1 MISPIEVTPAL
12 TPQLI
17 KLIRVT
23 QRSRKQVVFKLTD
36 DSGTPV
42 DLRAEVQNPPAA
54 LPDFQPQAA
63 AVGQNVHIRLVAMPP
78 DGGWTSCWDGSWS
91 GGGDCGIWG
100 SHRFSIPG
108 KILDQEKY
116 RGFVEFELRAEQTC
130 AAGVFGCSVDRYV
143 NGPHLVDTWPV
154 LLAIEPPAMALLGG
168 NGPIIIP
175 EVRLALLDLDNQVG
189 GNHAFSNLLDD
200 VEFTDLEI
208 VFAIR
213 RVVDLWNETPPP
225 VGTFS
230 SSNFPYRYHWL
241 QGTTAQ
247 LLIMGAARYRR
258 NRLAYQAGGVA
269 IDDQSKA
276 NEYEQTGQQRMQEFM
291 TWMRNEKYR
300 INMGLAW
307 GIGL

>member
-1 MISPIEVTPAL
+1 
-12 TPQLI
+12 
-17 KLIRVT
+17 
-23 QRSRKQVVFKLTD
+23 
-36 DSGTPV
+36 
-42 DLRAEVQNPPAA
+42 
-54 LPDFQPQAA
+54 
-63 AVGQNVHIRLVAMPP
+63 VGQNVHIRLVAMPP
-78 DGGWTSCWDGSWS
+78 DGGYSANWDGSWTA
-91 GGGDCGIWG
+91 DCNPECGLWG
-100 SHRFSIPG
+100 AHRFSIEG

-116 RGFVEFELRAEQTC
+116 RGFVEFTLMPDQTC

-143 NGPHLVDTWPV
+143 DGPHLVDTWPV

-200 VEFTDLEI
+200 VEFTDMEI

-213 RVVDLWNETPPP
+213 RVVDLWNETPPLLM
-225 VGTFS
+225 TYS
-230 SSNFPYRYHWL
+230 ASNFPYRYHWL
-241 QGTTAQ
+241 QCTTAQ
-247 LLIMGAARYRR
+247 LLLMGAARYRR